1 MECRWITNLSS
12 FKFSIWPCYFI
23 VNELPYRMRL
33 LKENW
38 IIGGLWFGEEK
49 PNMHVFLK
57 PIETEL
63 LKLEKVGIE
72 VMPPLS
78 PAPFIA
84 KVILLAGTCDLPAKC
99 LMPNAIQ
106 FNGKFGCNKC
116 LQSQLVQEDMFTYIH
131 IAMKIQLVH

>member
-1 MECRWITNLSS
+1 
-12 FKFSIWPCYFI
+12 
-23 VNELPYRMRL
+23 
-33 LKENW
+33 
-38 IIGGLWFGEEK
+38 
-49 PNMHVFLK
+49 MHVFLK

-84 KVILLAGTCDLPAKC
+84 KVILLVGTCDLPAKC

-106 FNGKFGCNKC
+106 FNGKFAITTSARGHVHVYPYCNEDPTSP
-116 LQSQLVQEDMFTYIH
+116 LRSSTQHQLDVSEAKRTN
-131 IAMKIQLVH
+131 